1 MRKTPALL
9 LVALMPAVAEAA
21 ELELAGYGGYSF
33 PFYSQTLRY
42 DPGPINVPI
51 PGVSIDQG
59 GQFDMESSGGAVF
72 AGGLTFYPTDGFGFE
87 VRLDSADISVDTA
100 LSVYR
105 VDVTLPAPND
115 PVQESLSLD
124 RGEASLKAPTP
135 WSFNLKLRSGGR
147 ALRFTASAGASRLG
161 NLEFNLDQTVA
172 IGVVAVNLETSE
184 LEIATVPLRATTLGE
199 SRSSW
204 GGNLGLGF
212 QIGIGE
218 RGALIVEGRAFYFP
232 ARTIEWEPVLDQSLP
247 PLQEQLL
254 ERTLESLDPV
264 ELKPW
269 WAQLTVGIAIR
280 F

>member
-1 MRKTPALL
+1 MRKVLAPLVMALAPSL
-9 LVALMPAVAEAA
+9 AGAA

-42 DPGPINVPI
+42 DPGPIQVPI
-51 PGVSIDQG
+51 PGVSIDQR
-59 GQFDMESSGGAVF
+59 GQFDLESSGGAVF
-72 AGGLTFYPTDGFGFE
+72 AGGVTFYPGDGFGFE

-105 VDVTLPAPND
+105 VDVTLPAPSD
-115 PVQESLSLD
+115 PVRETLSLD
-124 RGEASLKAPTP
+124 RGQASLKALTP
-135 WSFNLKLRSGGR
+135 WSFNLKLRSGGD

-161 NLEFNLDQTVA
+161 SLEFTLDQTVA

-184 LEIATVPLRATTLGE
+184 LEIATVPLRATTVGE

-204 GGNLGLGF
+204 GANLGLGF

-218 RGALIVEGRAFYFP
+218 RGALIIEGRGFYFP
-232 ARTIEWEPVLDQSLP
+232 TRTVEWESLLDEPLP
-247 PLQEQLL
+247 PLHEELL
-254 ERTLESLDPV
+254 ERTLERLDPV
-264 ELKPW
+264 EFKPW
-269 WAQLTVGIAIR
+269 WGQLTIGFAVR